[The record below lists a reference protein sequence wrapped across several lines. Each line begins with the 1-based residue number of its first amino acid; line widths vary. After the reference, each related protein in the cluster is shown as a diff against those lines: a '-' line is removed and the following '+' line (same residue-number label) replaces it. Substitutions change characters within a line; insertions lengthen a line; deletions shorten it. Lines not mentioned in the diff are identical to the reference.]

1 MEYRKMTDAQL
12 AMIMVKYIT
21 RVNHLR
27 KMIGYYL
34 DSSDNGS
41 LEANRIKVFYKQ
53 LKYEL
58 REDASYLELMRN
70 KKGSNLY
77 MYYFSPSIRE
87 ASAWGFCRHVN
98 SAINQQLYG
107 TVSDAYY
114 KLTKY
119 LSLEQ
124 WGNIR

>member
-1 MEYRKMTDAQL
+1 MEYQKMTDAQL
-12 AMIMVKYIT
+12 AMIMINYIT
-21 RVNHLR
+21 RVDHLR
-27 KMIGYYL
+27 KLIGYYL
-34 DSSDNGS
+34 DGADNGS
-41 LEANRIKVFYKQ
+41 IEADRIKASYKQ

-58 REDASYLELMRN
+58 REDAGYLELMRN
-70 KKGSNLY
+70 KKGSDLY

-98 SAINQQLYG
+98 GPINQQLYS

-124 WGNIR
+124 WGDIR